1 MDILFTRDELATHTI
16 DPMRSEMPS
25 LDADK
30 INMIKGLHL
39 NLIRSDLNLITF
51 YIVLFLSMLFEE
63 IRMY

>member
-39 NLIRSDLNLITF
+39 NLILIKVNLIKF
-51 YIVLFLSMLFEE
+51 
-63 IRMY
+63 